1 MLTPSSTMQTQRQQ
15 NVWQIWYSANGS
27 SVHKKSWWQKVCAKL
42 SSTRFEKSSAAE
54 SVYKLTWR
62 RKVRVS
68 GGRDLGRIQLFLCFI
83 VLLLLWFF
91 VSTFP
96 LFLFVLCPLFSFFV
110 CLSQRWFVLGSTKLN
125 STFPL
130 LYLFFVFPS
139 FFLFSL
145 FVRLSEA
152 PKGGSPIQLF
162 LCLFVLSFYLFVQ
175 RPSQQWVGLGSTEPY
190 PAFPLFCFSSF
201 VCVFVQC
208 PSQQWVGLGSTEL
221 DSTFPLFYFPELLTD
236 FNGTSYFCKTP
247 FQRKI
252 KQKQETEAEWI
263 NV

>member
-1 MLTPSSTMQTQRQQ
+1 MQTQRQQ
-15 NVWQIWYSANGS
+15 NGWQFWYSANGS

-68 GGRDLGRIQLFLCFI
+68 GGGTWDEFNFSSFLLFCFFSFSFQLFLCFCLFC
-83 VLLLLWFF
+83 VLFSVFCLSKSAMVCTWEHQAEFDF
-91 VSTFP
+91 S
-96 LFLFVLCPLFSFFV
+96 FVLPFFV
-110 CLSQRWFVLGSTKLN
+110 C
-125 STFPL
+125 
-130 LYLFFVFPS
+130 PS
-139 FFLFSL
+139 FFHFSL

-152 PKGGSPIQLF
+152 PKGGSPIQFF
-162 LCLFVLSFYLFVQ
+162 LCLFVLFFYLFVQ